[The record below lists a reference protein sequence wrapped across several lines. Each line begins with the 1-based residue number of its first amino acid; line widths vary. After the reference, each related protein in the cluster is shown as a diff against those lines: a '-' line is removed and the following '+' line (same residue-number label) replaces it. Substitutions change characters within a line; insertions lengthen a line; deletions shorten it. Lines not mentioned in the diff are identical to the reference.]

1 MEKVVIA
8 SEPII
13 SEKAIVPHGV
23 LTLTELVTY
32 QDRVKPTGTWRQS
45 AFGHAT
51 LQLYFDDDAT
61 GPKRTPYVQWEG
73 TSKFGLGFYKG
84 PSLQKGK
91 KSKKD
96 KDKKE
101 KKGNATIAIEYDSSP
116 QAQVLDTVW
125 NAITENIMADNMDP
139 LVQLLSPS
147 NPHVACIQ
155 RQLARASS
163 GYNQKKVTVSCTPG
177 KVELNRIGTTSVC
190 MNEFPMDVEGDYTLI
205 TETPYLDAS
214 LRDGV
219 ITFGPVL
226 HGRLLAETTL
236 TIKKPI
242 EVRCITTGNE
252 AKLMDM
258 IQKQSEKAKKERKKQ
273 EKTKKEY
280 DTIDLSKKKKRK
292 EVPAQEEEEEES
304 DESSE
309 DEEDVVEQRYP
320 PSAYG
325 GVLLTT
331 IEGGKVVASKTI
343 TLPK

>member
-32 QDRVKPTGTWRQS
+32 QDRVKPIGTWRQS

-84 PSLQKGK
+84 PTVQKGK

-96 KDKKE
+96 KDEKE
-101 KKGNATIAIEYDSSP
+101 KKGNASISIEYDSSP

-125 NAITENIMADNMDP
+125 NAITEDIMADNMSS

-155 RQLARASS
+155 RSLARASS
-163 GYNQKKVTVSCTPG
+163 GYSQKKITVSCTPG
-177 KVELNRIGTTSVC
+177 KIELDKRGGTAVC
-190 MNEFPMDVEGDYTLI
+190 MNDFPMDVEGDYTLI

-226 HGRLLAETTL
+226 HGKLLGEATL
-236 TIKKPI
+236 TVKKPMTIRSI
-242 EVRCITTGNE
+242 ETGNE

-258 IQKQSEKAKKERKKQ
+258 VQEQVEKAKKERSQ
-273 EKTKKEY
+273 L
-280 DTIDLSKKKKRK
+280 IDLTKKKKRK
-292 EVPAQEEEEEES
+292 EAPEPEEDE

-331 IEGGKVVASKTI
+331 IEGGKMVASKTI